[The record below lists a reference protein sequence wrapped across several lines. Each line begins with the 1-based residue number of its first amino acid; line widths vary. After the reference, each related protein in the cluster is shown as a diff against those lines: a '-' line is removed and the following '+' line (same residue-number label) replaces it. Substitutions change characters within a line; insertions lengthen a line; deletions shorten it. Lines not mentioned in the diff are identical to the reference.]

1 MIVLDIETTGPDPGR
16 NSIIEVGAIDF
27 DSPGNYFNERCRV
40 WDGAEIDK
48 KALEINGL
56 TLNEIQDQTIFT
68 QKELISRFMIWADH
82 IADKTIAGQNVDFD
96 ISFLNESSKR
106 CGSDLS
112 LGKRKVDQHSI
123 VYAHFLKRNI
133 RPPLK
138 DGFSDLN
145 SDFIMNYVGLPSEPK
160 PHRAINGARFEAEAL
175 SRLIYGKVMF
185 DEFAGYA
192 IPDYLKKNNESRKS

>member
-1 MIVLDIETTGPDPGR
+1 MIVLDIETTGPDPR
-16 NSIIEVGAIDF
+16 RHSIVEVGAIDF
-27 DSPGNYFNERCRV
+27 DSPGIFFNERCQIR
-40 WDGAEIDK
+40 DGAEIDF

-56 TLNEIQDQTIFT
+56 TLNEIQDPAILT
-68 QKELISRFMIWADH
+68 QKELISAFMIWTDQLE
-82 IADKTIAGQNVDFD
+82 DKTIAGQNVDFD
-96 ISFLNESSKR
+96 INFLNESFAR
-106 CGSDLS
+106 CGLNFS

-145 SDFIMNYVGLPSEPK
+145 SDIIMSYVGLPPEPK

-175 SRLIYGKVMF
+175 SRLIYGRSMF
-185 DEFAGYA
+185 EEFEKYA
-192 IPDYLKKNNESRKS
+192 IPDYL